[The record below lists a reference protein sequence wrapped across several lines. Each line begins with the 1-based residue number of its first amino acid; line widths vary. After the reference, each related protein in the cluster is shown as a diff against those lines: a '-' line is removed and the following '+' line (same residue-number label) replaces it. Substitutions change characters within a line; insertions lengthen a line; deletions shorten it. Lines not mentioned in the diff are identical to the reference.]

1 MYYHLVSVSL
11 TTLMR
16 FKPVFIK
23 SVISVRDIR
32 HQYLSFLYFSF
43 SFFLHEGKKT
53 LGCCSVSQFLAGLK
67 LSLSLALVPPHLSG
81 QIQQDR

>member
-43 SFFLHEGKKT
+43 LFVFFYLRERKP
-53 LGCCSVSQFLAGLK
+53 SVVVVYHNS
-67 LSLSLALVPPHLSG
+67 
-81 QIQQDR
+81 